1 LQLAIQIARAFE
13 IRIALQC
20 DDEERREQQHVVD
33 HSITRCR
40 LIHRCRQP
48 RPNAA
53 DNTDMP
59 VHLDV
64 KRMVRVTAEPHEAN
78 SEEVASTPP
87 SPSSWFEKLSYAAV
101 VGAALALPTSKANAG
116 DQKPL
121 AERMTPTRM
130 MLVEKTGHDF
140 RDVLNE
146 LYAGALKELHDLYRE
161 RGLSAHPEIEAQA
174 QRVVDKAID
183 RLTQDWAPHERRALA
198 NVMTTLDQLAGGDR
212 RFNDGDKIAVIDA
225 LLRDKAG
232 ILRMVHEEIDKRV
245 PGLGNRIAHRLV
257 DNAYTP
263 TRHYMRTGHA
273 GVFQRMRDRRREKIE
288 TTAAQVMQQKLN
300 ETLRTLKVDPAT
312 AQRLDL
318 VCRNLTIDQVANMAS
333 DLEILKSKLTGMK
346 AQPETRPALDK
357 LRVLLRE
364 NVDVVAPPL
373 RNGVPSPKSLDA
385 IIDTALDAAEG
396 LRLRK

>member
-1 LQLAIQIARAFE
+1 MQVR
-13 IRIALQC
+13 
-20 DDEERREQQHVVD
+20 
-33 HSITRCR
+33 
-40 LIHRCRQP
+40 
-48 RPNAA
+48 
-53 DNTDMP
+53 
-59 VHLDV
+59 LDV
-64 KRMVRVTAEPHEAN
+64 KRMVRVAAEPHEVK
-78 SEEVASTPP
+78 SEEVPPPPP
-87 SPSSWFEKLSYAAV
+87 SWFDKVSYAAV
-101 VGAALALPTSKANAG
+101 VGVALALPTSQAHAQNPTTATT
-116 DQKPL
+116 PMRTL
-121 AERMTPTRM
+121 LNERTASS
-130 MLVEKTGHDF
+130 HDV
-140 RDVLNE
+140 RAALNE

-161 RGLSAHPEIEAQA
+161 KGLSAHPELEAQA

-288 TTAAQVMQQKLN
+288 TTAAQVMEQKLN
-300 ETLRTLKVDPAT
+300 ETLRTLKVDPST

-318 VCRNLTIDQVANMAS
+318 VCRNLTIDQVVNMAS
-333 DLEILKSKLTGMK
+333 DLEILKSKLLSAK
-346 AQPETRPALDK
+346 APETRPVIDK

-364 NVDVVAPPL
+364 NVEVIAPPL

-396 LRLRK
+396 LRLRE